1 MSTTTYT
8 GLPRVRPHPLTAA
21 ALLVSVVIFLV
32 FGALVERIPTISDPL
47 GYLYAG
53 QRLAE
58 GRGPTYEDANDAI
71 AGPYFVMYAFQ
82 VSRAEEST
90 HYLGFPPGFP
100 LLLAGG
106 ALVGAADFVV
116 PLLAGL
122 TVLATY
128 GLGTALTGR
137 RGAGLAAAVMLALT
151 PAFWEFGTAA
161 FSEIPATLT
170 VTGGLYFFLKSRT
183 GPKRVLVF
191 SLAAA
196 MLLSYGHFIR
206 YTNVTFLAAPALYDL
221 VSAGRRLPAERWRWP
236 FWLAVGVGLLAIPLF
251 NHFYYGGAAV
261 TSYSPTHGWY
271 PHPPFALAYALG
283 PSFVNG
289 YSLRESAA
297 TLWRNFSVTLL
308 LVAFGW
314 WKMPAAARALV
325 GAAVFFGLLPYLFYA
340 FAPAGI
346 NSRFLLPIFPF
357 LCTAAGHGTALLVDR
372 IDSKV
377 VQVMAGATVMLAALV
392 ISRGHTATLTER
404 NQNNRATAALAV
416 SLVADTEP
424 ESVVLSYVY
433 NDMIAVYGGRS
444 VLNYRRIPASDP
456 VEGRFHREM
465 LEPCLVGAVDRLLD
479 QGIPVYYIEDQQP
492 SYWGTLEIMRRYY
505 ALSEPAHTPSVY
517 RIGDKTGPRE
527 LDESACRFP
536 AGQTGEAP

>member
-1 MSTTTYT
+1 MSTTTHT
-8 GLPRVRPHPLTAA
+8 GLPRVQSHPLTAA
-21 ALLVSVVIFLV
+21 ALLLSVVIFLV
-32 FGALVERIPTISDPL
+32 FGALVERTPTISDPL

-71 AGPYFVMYAFQ
+71 AGPYFVLYAFQ
-82 VSRAEEST
+82 VSRAGDLA

-122 TVLATY
+122 TVLATF
-128 GLGTALTGR
+128 GLGTVLAGR
-137 RGAGLAAAVMLALT
+137 HSAGLAAAIILALT

-161 FSEIPATLT
+161 FSEIPATLAAT
-170 VTGGLYFFLKSRT
+170 AGLFFFLKSRT
-183 GPKRVLVF
+183 EPKRVLAF

-206 YTNVTFLAAPALYDL
+206 YTNITFLAAPAIYDL
-221 VSAGRRLPAERWRWP
+221 VSAGRRLRTERWRWL

-271 PHPPFALAYALG
+271 PHPPFAVAYALG

-297 TLWRNFSVTLL
+297 TLWRNFSITLL
-308 LVAFGW
+308 LGAFGW
-314 WKMPAAARALV
+314 WKMPPAARALV

-340 FAPAGI
+340 FAPTGI

-357 LCTAAGHGTALLVDR
+357 LCAAAGHGTALLVDR
-372 IDSKV
+372 IDSKIARAV
-377 VQVMAGATVMLAALV
+377 AGATVTVVALV
-392 ISRGHTATLTER
+392 ITWGHSATLIER
-404 NQNNRATAALAV
+404 NQNDQTTVALAV

-433 NDMIAVYGGRS
+433 NDMIAVYGARS
-444 VLNYRRIPASDP
+444 VLNYRRIPTSDP
-456 VEGRFHREM
+456 IERRFHREM

-492 SYWGTLEIMRRYY
+492 SYWGTLEIMRQYY
-505 ALSEPAHTPSVY
+505 ALSDPAHTPSVY
-517 RIGDKTGPRE
+517 RVGDKTGARK